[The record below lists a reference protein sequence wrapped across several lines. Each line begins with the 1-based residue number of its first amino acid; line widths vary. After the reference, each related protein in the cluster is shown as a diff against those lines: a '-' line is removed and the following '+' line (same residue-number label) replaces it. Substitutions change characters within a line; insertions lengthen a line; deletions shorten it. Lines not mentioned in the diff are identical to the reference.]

1 MKKIILSTIA
11 ILASVSLMAL
21 TPTAVAIIT
30 MTGNT
35 SGDFDKLT
43 LAESTTDGFTRGYD
57 NGYDS
62 YQPDA
67 NVPGIYAISGTN
79 RFSTCMSNDLDNQEI
94 GIITGTD
101 TEYTLTFASV
111 SGRTLKIYDKET
123 DVETEIS
130 NTGSYV
136 FTADAN
142 TRIDNRFV
150 LNFTPVTEICHRYGK
165 LQVSGSKGQTIKVLN
180 LDGSAT
186 SIADV
191 VISSYFQE
199 IDLAGLA
206 AGQYKVEWNSQTL
219 IIDVK

>member
-43 LAESTTDGFTRGYD
+43 LAESTTDGFTTGYD

-67 NVPGIYAISGTN
+67 NIPGIYAISGTN
-79 RFSTCMSNDLDNQEI
+79 RFSTCMTNDLDNQEI
-94 GIITGTD
+94 GVITGTD

-111 SGRTLKIYDKET
+111 SGRTLKIYDKVT

-136 FTADAN
+136 FTAVAN

-150 LNFTPVTEICHRYGK
+150 INFTPVTEICHRYGK
-165 LQVSGSKGQTIKVLN
+165 LQVSGSKGQTVKVLN
-180 LDGSAT
+180 MDGSAT

-191 VISSYFQE
+191 AITSHYQE
-199 IDLAGLA
+199 IDLAGLTT
-206 AGQYKVEWNSQTL
+206 GQYKVEWNSKTL